1 MAGGVPI
8 TMTAWYLSYNGQ
20 QLGPFDLSVASAKA
34 QQNRNGY
41 AWREGFPDWVPISDV
56 AELGASQVRTAAKP
70 PPTSRLTSDVIDFK
84 IVGAEMQFVE
94 VELDPGESVIAEA
107 GAMMYKDAS
116 VVMESV
122 FGDARGS
129 QSSVVDKLLGAG
141 KRLITGE
148 GLFLTVFTHKG
159 QGKAHAAFA
168 APYPGNVVPLS
179 LDKVGGTLI
188 CQKDSFLCA
197 AKGVAVGVFF
207 QRRILTGLFGGE
219 GFLMQK
225 LEGDGL
231 VFMHAGGT
239 VAERQLAAGEE
250 LHVDTGCLVG
260 FLPSVDF
267 SLQQVGGVKSALFGG
282 EGLFFARLRG
292 PGTVWLQSLPFSR
305 VAGRMLAAAPGGKEE
320 GSVLGKLGALVQG
333 D

>member
-1 MAGGVPI
+1 
-8 TMTAWYLSYNGQ
+8 MTAWYLSYSGQ

-34 QQNRNGY
+34 RSNRNGY
-41 AWREGFPDWVPISDV
+41 AWREGFADWLPITQV
-56 AELGASQVRTAAKP
+56 AELNATAARITATP
-70 PPTSRLTSDVIDFK
+70 PPISRLTSDVIDFK
-84 IVGAEMQFVE
+84 IGGAEMQFVE

-107 GAMMYKDAS
+107 GSMMYKDSTIA
-116 VVMESV
+116 MESV
-122 FGDARGS
+122 FGDARS
-129 QSSVVDKLLGAG
+129 AQSSVVDKLLGAG

-168 APYPGNVVPLS
+168 APYPGTIIPVS
-179 LDKVGGTLI
+179 LDKIGGTLI

-197 AKGVAVGVFF
+197 ARGVAVGVFF
-207 QRRILTGLFGGE
+207 QRRILTALFGGE

-231 VFMHAGGT
+231 AFMHAGGT
-239 VAERQLAAGEE
+239 VVERELASGEE
-250 LHVDTGCLVG
+250 LHVDTGCVVG
-260 FLPSVDF
+260 FQPSVDF
-267 SLQQVGGVKSALFGG
+267 SLQQVGSVTSALFGG

-305 VAGRMLAAAPGGKEE
+305 IAGRMLAAAPGGKEE
-320 GSVLGKLGALVQG
+320 GSVLGKLGSLVQG